1 MSKPYTL
8 DELLAIA
15 VAKEIHDYENVVLG
29 VGVPMTAGA
38 MAKALFAP
46 HATLMLESGIVD
58 IRPLLSLNN
67 IADAHSC
74 RGFSYATDLFSAFT
88 ATYRGFVDVCF
99 LGVGQVDKYGNLNT
113 TVIGNYDKPTMRLPG
128 SGGAADFISYSKR
141 TVLTMRGGTF
151 VNKLDYLTS
160 PGYLEGGDSRDK
172 TGLFPRGSGPTA
184 LISTKGIFRFDPV
197 TKEMYLRQ
205 IHPGVSLASIRK
217 DIPWDLKVAPD
228 LTETPKPTDE
238 EIDFIRD
245 FAPELSAGRQ
255 LTVELRNAYQMEKAS
270 LRSEKRHSGVQV
282 VRIECD

>member
-15 VAKEIHDYENVVLG
+15 VAREINDYENVVLG

-38 MAKALFAP
+38 LAKALFAP

-99 LGVGQVDKYGNLNT
+99 LGVGQVDKHGNLNT
-113 TVIGNYDKPTMRLPG
+113 TVIGDYENPKLRLPG

-172 TGLFPRGSGPTA
+172 SGLFPKGSGPSA
-184 LISTKGIFRFDPV
+184 LISTKGIFRFDSA
-197 TKEMYLRQ
+197 TKEMYLSD
-205 IHPGVSLASIRK
+205 IHPGVSLESVRK
-217 DIPWDLKVAPD
+217 DIPWDLKVVSD
-228 LTETPKPTDE
+228 LKETKRPSDE
-238 EIDFIRD
+238 EINFIRD

-255 LTVELRNAYQMEKAS
+255 LTVELRNTYQMKKAK
-270 LRSEKRHSGVQV
+270 LRTG
-282 VRIECD
+282 D